1 MELTR
6 AYAAIKPE
14 AAVTLQQN
22 ILLTAGFIRNFGAES
37 VSLRSLL
44 TDIVVMSST
53 FMSDKYTIMWLATPN
68 IIFDFHTLFFV
79 QFWNK
84 DFDKLHDGFVWW
96 VFGLVRGLVIIWVF
110 EIRCLIFSNNY
121 VLMSEIFLYNR
132 WTRVETVIYSI
143 VIEKAV
149 SIVFLVWF
157 FIIL

>member
-44 TDIVVMSST
+44 TDIVVISST
-53 FMSDKYTIMWLATPN
+53 FMSDKYTITWLAMPN
-68 IIFDFHTLFFV
+68 IIFAFQTLFFG
-79 QFWNK
+79 QLWNK
-84 DFDKLHDGFVWW
+84 DFDKLHDRLVWW
-96 VFGLVRGLVIIWVF
+96 VFGLVRRLVIIWVF
-110 EIRCLIFSNNY
+110 ENRCLICSNNY
-121 VLMSEIFLYNR
+121 VLMSEIFLCNR
-132 WTRVETVIYSI
+132 WTRVETGIYSI

-149 SIVFLVWF
+149 SLVFLVWF
-157 FIIL
+157 FIVL